1 MAFLWGVMTND
12 LEKMTSGLKIIL
24 RVLTSKNFIRSR
36 GFRRVRFLR
45 DDERDFSEK
54 QNNSAQTLNKDEGK

>member
-1 MAFLWGVMTND
+1 MAFLWGVMTNE

-24 RVLTSKNFIRSR
+24 RVLTSKNFIRAR
-36 GFRRVRFLR
+36 GVRRSRFLR